1 MISTFLMFIL
11 TCILILI
18 AIFDF
23 YTRTHFY
30 IRGPQLQPASSKQLK
45 YFPLVSVILPVR
57 NEEKNIRAC
66 LNSLIN
72 QTYKNYEIIVIDDN
86 STDNTRAI
94 VLDIK
99 NKSETSIELLS
110 AGMLPSGWLGKT
122 HANHIGAN
130 HAKGKWFLFTDA
142 DTVHSESSLLSGTH
156 YVLKHEVDFLSLI
169 GDPVMKTFWD
179 NSVLSVIRHFHSVGF
194 GLGWK
199 RINDD
204 NYPKRFA
211 ASGAYILIKSSVY
224 KKIGGH
230 EAIRDKITD
239 DYSLA
244 GLTKGKKY
252 KIRFLIGTDF
262 AKVRMHKNLKEIW
275 YAVGKN
281 YFAAFNDYP
290 LNVSVFAFIYFI
302 FFILPFVLLAS
313 GALLLII
320 EDNVYSKLVF
330 INGVIQV
337 STLMM
342 GQALFNKFIELKSI
356 YVVTLPLTLIIYFG
370 IMIHSIL
377 RKILN
382 KGYAWKDRIYH

>member
-1 MISTFLMFIL
+1 MISTVLLFIL
-11 TCILILI
+11 TCILILTVI
-18 AIFDF
+18 LEQTFF
-23 YTRTHFY
+23 S
-30 IRGPQLQPASSKQLK
+30 IRAPKLQPASYKQLK
-45 YFPLVSVILPVR
+45 YFPLVSVILPAR
-57 NEEKNIRAC
+57 NEGRNIRTC

-72 QTYKNYEIIVIDDN
+72 QTYGNYEIIVIDDG
-86 STDNTRAI
+86 STDDTRDI

-99 NKSETSIELLS
+99 NKSKTSIELLS
-110 AGMLPSGWLGKT
+110 AGMLPSGWIGKS

-142 DTVHSESSLLSGTH
+142 DTVHSENSLLSAMH
-156 YVLKHEVDFLSLI
+156 YVLKHEVDFLSFMNDL
-169 GDPVMKTFWD
+169 VMKTFWEK
-179 NSVLSVIRHFHSVGF
+179 SVLSVIRHMLSM
-194 GLGWK
+194 GLRFK

-262 AKVRMHKNLKEIW
+262 VKVRMYANFKEIW
-275 YAVGKN
+275 YGFGKSFFAVFN
-281 YFAAFNDYP
+281 YNLLKA
-290 LNVSVFAFIYFI
+290 SVFISLYFI
-302 FFILPFVLLAS
+302 FFIIPFVLIAL
-313 GALLLII
+313 GVLLLIL
-320 EDNVYSKLVF
+320 EVDVYSKLVF

-337 STLMM
+337 SMLMIS
-342 GQALFNKFIELKSI
+342 QALFNKFIKLKLI
-356 YVVTLPLTLIIYFG
+356 YVVTLPLGLTIFLG
-370 IMIHSIL
+370 IMINSIL

-382 KGYAWKDRIYH
+382 KGDVWKGRIYH

>member
-1 MISTFLMFIL
+1 MFIL

-30 IRGPQLQPASSKQLK
+30 IRGPKLQPASSKQLK
-45 YFPLVSVILPVR
+45 CFPLVSVILPVR
-57 NEEKNIRAC
+57 NEEKNIRTC

-99 NKSETSIELLS
+99 NKSKTSIELLS

-130 HAKGKWFLFTDA
+130 HAKGEWFLFTDA
-142 DTVHSESSLLSGTH
+142 DTVHSESSLVSAMH

-169 GDPVMKTFWD
+169 NDFVMKTFWEK
-179 NSVLSVIRHFHSVGF
+179 SVQSVVRHMLF
-194 GLGWK
+194 GIFCLGWK

-204 NYPKRFA
+204 NYPKRSA
-211 ASGAYILIKSSVY
+211 ARGAYILIKSSVY

-239 DYSLA
+239 DFSLA
-244 GLTKGKKY
+244 EITKGKKY
-252 KIRFLIGTDF
+252 KIRLLNGTDLV
-262 AKVRMHKNLKEIW
+262 KVRLYTNLKEIW
-275 YAVGKN
+275 YGVSKN
-281 YFAAFNDYP
+281 FFAAFNYYP
-290 LNVSVFAFIYFI
+290 LKASVLAFIYFI
-302 FFILPFVLLAS
+302 FFIIPFVLLAS
-313 GALLLII
+313 GSLLLII
-320 EDNVYSKLVF
+320 EVNVYSKLVF

-342 GQALFNKFIELKSI
+342 GQALFNKFIKLKSI
-356 YVVTLPLTLIIYFG
+356 YVGTLPLGLIIILA
-370 IMIHSIL
+370 IMINSIL
-377 RKILN
+377 RRILN
-382 KGYAWKDRIYH
+382 KGCAWKDRSYH